1 MRSAGSTLVAWPA
14 DMIAAWRGVPPRRQR
29 DQSSWTAAV
38 TRDSPTEKRSGAAAE
53 RDRPDA
59 GGGESRSAPADLRG
73 VGRGD
78 AGDAG
83 GRRVGDEGG
92 ARIVEVEAVAH
103 GGLRALRGEVVDRL
117 DAERGHLQRV
127 LLGGSADDA
136 GLDEIDPGAA
146 TIDGDDEDARCL
158 AGGREGLVRPVRG
171 RLVDRVDDVDVGVL
185 GETVLHRGLATVF
198 STLGRKVAGDLV
210 RAAAVAA

>member
-1 MRSAGSTLVAWPA
+1 MRSSIRSAGSTIVAWTS
-14 DMIAAWRGVPPRRQR
+14 DMLAASKCVPSRRQR

-83 GRRVGDEGG
+83 GRLVGDEG
-92 ARIVEVEAVAH
+92 
-103 GGLRALRGEVVDRL
+103 
-117 DAERGHLQRV
+117 
-127 LLGGSADDA
+127 
-136 GLDEIDPGAA
+136 
-146 TIDGDDEDARCL
+146 DAR
-158 AGGREGLVRPVRG
+158 VV
-171 RLVDRVDDVDVGVL
+171 
-185 GETVLHRGLATVF
+185 
-198 STLGRKVAGDLV
+198 
-210 RAAAVAA
+210 